1 MNGCE
6 KNTRTMGQTIRRL
19 RMEQNLTQE
28 TLAELLGVTSQA
40 VSKWE
45 NNVELP
51 DIAQIV
57 PLAGVFGVTTDVLFG
72 LDPTTA
78 ETEVQTI
85 LRNAQRQKIYGSVDS
100 YLAAYD
106 HIAVG
111 LRRYPG
117 NLMLLTESIAL
128 GESLSLPENGW
139 LYSGER
145 AADIA
150 AETIRRARLV
160 IAYTK
165 NINEAFR
172 ARQILIHQ
180 LVLAGRYTEA
190 LEEAEKYPERTDF
203 TANSHKAYI
212 RAAAGDTRDAI
223 VCVSTELDYSLQAFE
238 NNAVTL
244 AKACYAAGAYAD
256 AAIVYERYLAAMD
269 ALFDGN
275 PAPYHD
281 FDSGDCYILLAQSYL
296 AMGER
301 DRAMDCVEKA
311 IDSCIARME
320 PDRAHISPF
329 LRHSASGWAYA
340 PLSPETVRVKCAE
353 KLASPEIA
361 PLTGD
366 ARFAALQKRIEKL
379 SSRGA

>member
-6 KNTRTMGQTIRRL
+6 KATRTMGQTIRRL

-45 NNVELP
+45 NDVGMP

-72 LDPTTA
+72 LDPTTS

-85 LRNAQRQKIYGSVDS
+85 LRDAQRKKIYGDVDS

-106 HIAVG
+106 HIAAG

-117 NLMLLTESIAL
+117 NLTLLTESIAL

-139 LYSGER
+139 LYAGER

-150 AETIRRARLV
+150 ADTIRRARLV

-165 NINEAFR
+165 NTNDAFR

-180 LVLAGRYTEA
+180 LVAAGRYTEA
-190 LEEAEKYPERTDF
+190 MEEAEKYPERTDF
-203 TANSHKAYI
+203 TANSHKAFI
-212 RAAAGDTRDAI
+212 RAAAGDTQDAI
-223 VCVSTELDYSLQAFE
+223 SCVSTEIDYSLQAFE
-238 NNAVTL
+238 NNTVTL
-244 AKACYAAGAYAD
+244 AKAYYAAGAYAD
-256 AAIVYERYLAAMD
+256 AASVYERYFAAMD

-275 PAPYHD
+275 PAPYYD
-281 FDSGDCYILLAQSYL
+281 FDSGDCYILLAQAYL

-301 DRAMDCVEKA
+301 ERAMDCVEKA
-311 IDSCIARME
+311 IERCIARME
-320 PDRAHISPF
+320 PDREHISPF
-329 LRHSASGWAYA
+329 LRHSAPGWAYA
-340 PLSPETVRVKCAE
+340 PVPRETVRVKCTE

-361 PLTGD
+361 LLVGD
-366 ARFAALQKRIEKL
+366 ARFTALQERIENL
-379 SSRGA
+379 

>member
-6 KNTRTMGQTIRRL
+6 KATRTMGQTIRRL

-45 NNVELP
+45 NDVGLP

-85 LRNAQRQKIYGSVDS
+85 LRDVRSMEVYGDVDS

-106 HIAVG
+106 HLAAG

-117 NLMLLTESIAL
+117 NLTLLTESIAL

-139 LYSGER
+139 LYAGER
-145 AADIA
+145 SADIA
-150 AETIRRARLV
+150 ADTIRRARLV

-165 NINEAFR
+165 NTNDAFR

-180 LVLAGRYTEA
+180 LVAAGRYTEA
-190 LEEAEKYPERTDF
+190 MEEAEKYPERTDF
-203 TANSHKAYI
+203 TANSHKAFI
-212 RAAAGDTRDAI
+212 RAAAGDTQDAI
-223 VCVSTELDYSLQAFE
+223 ACVSTEIDYSLQAFE
-238 NNAVTL
+238 NNTVTL
-244 AKACYAAGAYAD
+244 AKAYYAAGAYAD
-256 AAIVYERYLAAMD
+256 AAAVYERYFAAMD
-269 ALFDGN
+269 ALFDEN
-275 PAPYHD
+275 QAPYYD
-281 FDSGDCYILLAQSYL
+281 FDSGDCYILLAQAYL

-301 DRAMDCVEKA
+301 ERAMDCVEKA
-311 IDSCIARME
+311 IERCIARME
-320 PDRAHISPF
+320 PAREHISPF
-329 LRHSASGWAYA
+329 LRHSAPSWAYA
-340 PLSPETVRVKCAE
+340 PVSRETVRVKCME

-361 PLTGD
+361 PLVGD
-366 ARFAALQKRIEKL
+366 ARYTALQKRIENL
-379 SSRGA
+379 

>member
-1 MNGCE
+1 
-6 KNTRTMGQTIRRL
+6 MGQTIRRL
-19 RMEQNLTQE
+19 RIEQNLTQE

-40 VSKWE
+40 ISKWE
-45 NNVELP
+45 NNVGLP

-72 LDPTTA
+72 LDSTTE

-85 LRNAQRQKIYGSVDS
+85 LHDAHGKEIYGDVDS

-106 HIAVG
+106 HITSG

-117 NLMLLTESIAL
+117 NLTLLIESIAL

-139 LYSGER
+139 LYAGER

-150 AETIRRARLV
+150 ADTIRRARLV

-165 NINEAFR
+165 NTNDAFR
-172 ARQILIHQ
+172 ARQILIYQ
-180 LVLAGRYTEA
+180 LVAAKRYTEA
-190 LEEAEKYPERTDF
+190 MDEADKYPERTDF
-203 TANSHKAYI
+203 TANSLTAFI
-212 RAAAGDTRDAI
+212 RAAAGDAQGA
-223 VCVSTELDYSLQAFE
+223 VEYVSTEIDYSIQALE
-238 NNAVTL
+238 YNTVTL
-244 AKACYAAGAYAD
+244 AKAYYAAGSYAD
-256 AAIVYERYLAAMD
+256 AAVVYERYFAAMD

-275 PAPYHD
+275 PPPYYD
-281 FDSGDCYILLAQSYL
+281 FDSGDCYILLAQAYL

-311 IDSCIARME
+311 IDNCIACMN
-320 PDRAHISPF
+320 PDREHISLF
-329 LRHSASGWAYA
+329 IRQAKTGWAYRPISREA
-340 PLSPETVRVKCAE
+340 ARVKCME

-361 PLTGD
+361 LLIGD
-366 ARFAALQKRIEKL
+366 TRFTALQKRVEEL
-379 SSRGA
+379 

>member
-6 KNTRTMGQTIRRL
+6 KTTRTMGQTIRRL

-28 TLAELLGVTSQA
+28 TLADLLGVTSQA

-45 NNVELP
+45 NDVGMP

-85 LRNAQRQKIYGSVDS
+85 LRDAQGKKIYGDVDS

-106 HIAVG
+106 HIAAG

-117 NLMLLTESIAL
+117 NLTLLTESIAL
-128 GESLSLPENGW
+128 GESLSLSENGW
-139 LYSGER
+139 LYAGER

-150 AETIRRARLV
+150 ADTIRRARLV

-165 NINEAFR
+165 NTNDAFR

-180 LVLAGRYTEA
+180 LVAAGRYTEA
-190 LEEAEKYPERTDF
+190 MEEAEKYPERTDF
-203 TANSHKAYI
+203 TANSHKAFI
-212 RAAAGDTRDAI
+212 RAAAGDTQDAI
-223 VCVSTELDYSLQAFE
+223 ACVSTEIDYSLQAFE
-238 NNAVTL
+238 NNTVTL
-244 AKACYAAGAYAD
+244 AKAYYATGSYAD
-256 AAIVYERYLAAMD
+256 AAAVYERYFAAMD

-275 PAPYHD
+275 PAPYYD
-281 FDSGDCYILLAQSYL
+281 FDSGDCYILLAQAYL

-301 DRAMDCVEKA
+301 ERAMDCVEKA
-311 IDSCIARME
+311 IGHCIARME
-320 PDRAHISPF
+320 PDREHISPF
-329 LRHSASGWAYA
+329 LRHSAPGWAYTPVSREA
-340 PLSPETVRVKCAE
+340 VRVKCTE

-361 PLTGD
+361 PLIGD
-366 ARFAALQKRIEKL
+366 ARFTALQKRIENL
-379 SSRGA
+379 

>member
-6 KNTRTMGQTIRRL
+6 KSTRTMGQTIRRL

-45 NNVELP
+45 NNIGLP
-51 DIAQIV
+51 DISQIV
-57 PLAGVFGVTTDVLFG
+57 PLAGVFGVPTDVLFG
-72 LDPTTA
+72 LDSTTA

-85 LRNAQRQKIYGSVDS
+85 LRDAQRKKIYGNVDS

-106 HIAVG
+106 HISAG

-117 NLMLLTESIAL
+117 NHMLLMESITL
-128 GESLSLPENGW
+128 GEGLSLPENGW
-139 LYSGER
+139 LYAGER
-145 AADIA
+145 AKDISAD
-150 AETIRRARLV
+150 TIRRARLV
-160 IAYTK
+160 IAYTE
-165 NINEAFR
+165 NTNDVFR

-180 LVLAGRYTEA
+180 LVFAGRHTEA
-190 LEEAEKYPERTDF
+190 MEKANKYPERVDF
-203 TANSHKAYI
+203 TANSHKAQI
-212 RAAAGDTRDAI
+212 LAAAGDIQDAI

-256 AAIVYERYLAAMD
+256 AAVVYERYLAAMD
-269 ALFDGN
+269 VLFDGN

-311 IDSCIARME
+311 INSCIARME
-320 PDRAHISPF
+320 PDREHISPF

-366 ARFAALQKRIEKL
+366 ARFAALQKRIENL
-379 SSRGA
+379 

>member
-6 KNTRTMGQTIRRL
+6 KTTRTMGQTIRRL

-45 NNVELP
+45 NGVGMP

-72 LDPTTA
+72 LDPATA
-78 ETEVQTI
+78 ETEVQTV
-85 LRNAQRQKIYGSVDS
+85 LRGAQSMEVYGDVDS

-106 HIAVG
+106 HIAAG

-117 NLMLLTESIAL
+117 NLTLLTKSIAL
-128 GESLSLPENGW
+128 GEGLSLPENGW
-139 LYSGER
+139 LYAGER
-145 AADIA
+145 AADISA
-150 AETIRRARLV
+150 DTIRRARLV

-165 NINEAFR
+165 NTNDAFR

-180 LVLAGRYTEA
+180 LVAAGRYTEA
-190 LEEAEKYPERTDF
+190 MEEAEKFPERTDF
-203 TANSHKAYI
+203 TANSHKAFI
-212 RAAAGDTRDAI
+212 RAAAGDTQDA
-223 VCVSTELDYSLQAFE
+223 VAYVSTEIDYSLQAFE
-238 NNAVTL
+238 NNTVTL
-244 AKACYAAGAYAD
+244 AKAYYAAGAYAD
-256 AAIVYERYLAAMD
+256 TAAVYERYFAAMD

-275 PAPYHD
+275 PVPYYD
-281 FDSGDCYILLAQSYL
+281 FDSGDCYILLAQAYL

-301 DRAMDCVEKA
+301 ERAMDCVEKA
-311 IDSCIARME
+311 VERCIARME
-320 PDRAHISPF
+320 PDREHISPF
-329 LRHSASGWAYA
+329 LRHSTLDWAYA
-340 PLSPETVRVKCAE
+340 PVSREAVRVKCAE

-361 PLTGD
+361 PLVGD
-366 ARFAALQKRIEKL
+366 TRFTALQKRIENL
-379 SSRGA
+379 